1 MTDTAS
7 VSMVA
12 TRKHLGYYYDG
23 VATERLVL
31 EGERFTTTFARSERL
46 IAKGVAR
53 VDSTEPAPIQVV
65 EPVVAQPELEPA
77 KVDKRTKAFKAS
89 HKK

>member
-12 TRKHLGYYYDG
+12 TRKHLGYYYNG
-23 VATERLVL
+23 VATEVLVL

-53 VDSTEPAPIQVV
+53 VVDSTEPAPIAAV
-65 EPVVAQPELEPA
+65 EPITAKPEPA
-77 KVDKRTKAFKAS
+77 KIDKRTKAFKAS